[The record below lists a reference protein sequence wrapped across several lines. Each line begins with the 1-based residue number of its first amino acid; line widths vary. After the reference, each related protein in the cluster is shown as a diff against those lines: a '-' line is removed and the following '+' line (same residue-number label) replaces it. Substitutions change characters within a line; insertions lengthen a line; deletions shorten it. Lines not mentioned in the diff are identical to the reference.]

1 MLRLMHGFSTGFTP
15 TAISAY
21 ISDIVPQ
28 HRMGEAISIQSIFFV
43 TGMALGPTLGSMIKL
58 QYTFDV
64 LFYTSAAMAILSGIL
79 VMCITESLAKP
90 QKFKLTLLKITRY
103 DIIVMEALAPAIVMI
118 LVYYSFG
125 AILTLIPDWSDHI
138 GFANKG
144 FFFMVFTAAS
154 LIVRLIA

>member
-1 MLRLMHGFSTGFTP
+1 
-15 TAISAY
+15 
-21 ISDIVPQ
+21 
-28 HRMGEAISIQSIFFV
+28 
-43 TGMALGPTLGSMIKL
+43 
-58 QYTFDV
+58 
-64 LFYTSAAMAILSGIL
+64 
-79 VMCITESLAKP
+79 MCITESLAKP

-103 DIIVMEALAPAIVMI
+103 HIIAMEALAPAIVMI

-125 AILTLIPDWSDHI
+125 AILTLIPVWSDHI